1 MTTYGE
7 KHQRINL
14 NYGDAPNNDYD
25 KILNYNKE
33 VGTSAQLP
41 TGTCRSGYDHME
53 DANVMTDMWVKV
65 EEKIKMCRYENLNDT
80 NEPTGESLYPPVF
93 IVWKYYGNGN
103 HVILKPY
110 ENSKGDEYIM
120 VKGKRHYLSCLT
132 NHSVKNTDFEWD
144 YHYHYGNIIPALMGQ
159 SATDLVVDKKVEEND
174 IIISKEI
181 LMLLIQKN
189 KQIYNKNIELSIALM
204 KTTATLEELLNI

>member
-7 KHQRINL
+7 KNQRINL

-41 TGTCRSGYDHME
+41 TGTCRSGMDNME
-53 DANVMTDMWVKV
+53 DANTMTDMWVKV
-65 EEKIKMCRYENLNDT
+65 EEKIKMCRYDNLDT
-80 NEPTGESLYPPVF
+80 TTEGEPVF

-120 VKGKRHYLSCLT
+120 VKGKRHYLDCLT
-132 NHSVKNTDFEWD
+132 NHSVLQDKDFEWD
-144 YHYHYGNIIPALMGQ
+144 YHYHYGNVIPALMG
-159 SATDLVVDKKVEEND
+159 LPHKEVVEDKVEEND
-174 IIISKEI
+174 ITISKE
-181 LMLLIQKN
+181 LLTLLIQKN

-204 KTTATLEELLNI
+204 KTTATLEDLLNI